1 MEKLNH
7 IFVYFSIIILFAS
20 LMTNEVL
27 ANTEEDTKEGID
39 TSFKNAKDH
48 FMKGE
53 YKQAIRIYDSILE
66 TNPNQELALKM
77 KGIGLNTM
85 EDYVNSLKQFYK
97 ILQYNPNDVVALTG
111 MGIGFGNLGEYEE
124 ALRYLDK
131 AEIQEPDNKTIQ
143 NYKKLIEVTIHKY
156 PYTSTEKP
164 IDNRNQKNGEVPS
177 WVKNTVEWW
186 SLTKINDEDFL
197 ESLEYLIENDVI
209 VITEKQSTTNNNE
222 LKMMSVIRTD
232 LNTWSQNQSSD
243 KEFFEN
249 IHWLIDNN
257 LINADIKKIEKTQ
270 EDKDYEVFLFNKYL
284 RNVVKNINDEKRYIE
299 YSNPSQDVIKK
310 FLRNY
315 AKWNFE
321 DQVKISSQQ
330 FPDPRYTIDD
340 EKAYNVIYKIYI
352 NEQPPALPIDHKITL
367 NNSFQFWENSELK
380 FNGEAG
386 KIKFEI
392 TTSKPEA
399 NVWITWVVRD
409 MGEGVLGHAHV
420 GKGVVEVALG
430 DYSCDGS
437 FQLFDVKSV
446 ETIMTHEL
454 GHSIGLL
461 HTNDNTNIMYP
472 SFTPSYAY
480 CLLTR

>member
-1 MEKLNH
+1 MEKLNY

-20 LMTNEVL
+20 LTTNEVL

-66 TNPNQELALKM
+66 SNPNQELALKM

-222 LKMMSVIRTD
+222 LKMMSVSRTD

-249 IHWLIDNN
+249 IHWLMDNN

-367 NNSFQFWENSELK
+367 NNSFQFWENAELK
-380 FNGEAG
+380 FNGQKG